1 MGTGMEENRIRQI
14 KAVVTWTVLWMAVLA
29 LLSMVCIASSGLLPA
44 ETVGSGSGSTRRP
57 SCWLDVF
64 YRRLSLSLKGIL

>member
-1 MGTGMEENRIRQI
+1 MEENRIRQI
-14 KAVVTWTVLWMAVLA
+14 KAVVTWTVLWMAVLV
-29 LLSMVCIASSGLLPA
+29 LLSMVCVASSGLLPA
-44 ETVGSGSGSTRRP
+44 ETVGQCGSGSTRRP